1 MDAREQRLFGVQAV
15 AVRLLLGGAILQDI
29 PIYLNSTPMQTLE
42 HRRLRNR
49 DAQTDS
55 AFTTMVLNIEQR
67 KLDSQAWKARVILSR
82 EGEKITYSAYR
93 RETE

>member
-1 MDAREQRLFGVQAV
+1 MKGV
-15 AVRLLLGGAILQDI
+15 DI

-67 KLDSQAWKARVILSR
+67 KLDSQAWKAQVILSR
-82 EGEKITYSAYR
+82 EGKKITYSAYR

>member
-1 MDAREQRLFGVQAV
+1 
-15 AVRLLLGGAILQDI
+15 
-29 PIYLNSTPMQTLE
+29 MQTLE

-67 KLDSQAWKARVILSR
+67 KLDSQAWKAQVILSR
-82 EGEKITYSAYR
+82 DGKKITYPAYR

>member
-1 MDAREQRLFGVQAV
+1 
-15 AVRLLLGGAILQDI
+15 
-29 PIYLNSTPMQTLE
+29 MQTLE

-67 KLDSQAWKARVILSR
+67 KLDSQAWKAQVILPR
-82 EGEKITYSAYR
+82 GKENHLFGVSAR
-93 RETE
+93 DGMSGGKRP